1 MPKSFRASWYAAILW
16 LLSLGLFLETAAAV
30 EPGPADAD
38 APAQFSTT
46 PSGLKYKVLRKGTGE
61 KPKAGN
67 TVTVHYRGWLDD
79 GKEFDSSYKRG
90 QPLSFSSQ
98 SCDPRLD
105 RRHAAG
111 GQGRHDRAG
120 DPLRTRVWGS
130 RGGRCDPPQRQAAL
144 PGGTDR
150 REIIPQRNAIGENPA
165 SRAWSN
171 LHRLDRRQGCS
182 PGWFGSLLRSF
193 SSSTT

>member
-30 EPGPADAD
+30 ERWPADAD

-90 QPLSFSSQ
+90 QPLSF
-98 SCDPRLD
+98 
-105 RRHAAG
+105 
-111 GQGRHDRAG
+111 
-120 DPLRTRVWGS
+120 PLNRV
-130 RGGRCDPPQRQAAL
+130 
-144 PGGTDR
+144 
-150 REIIPQRNAIGENPA
+150 I
-165 SRAWSN
+165 
-171 LHRLDRRQGCS
+171 
-182 PGWFGSLLRSF
+182 PGWTEGMQLVGKGGMIELEIPSELGYGAQGSGGAIPPNARLHFLVELIDVK
-193 SSSTT
+193 